1 MDNQNTYKA
10 TKAFKILKTVFII
23 LPLAAGIDKFT
34 NLLTNW
40 SQYLNPMVTDML
52 PISAPNFMK
61 IAGVIEIIAAIIV
74 ITKPKLGGYLISA
87 WLAMIA
93 LSLIAGAM
101 YLDIAVRDIVI
112 SLAALSMA
120 KLAPKN

>member
-112 SLAALSMA
+112 SLAAFSMA